1 MKKNRLLFTLLLLA
15 VAFATISCSPSCKR
29 AERIPPPGDLTALAR
44 RFVDAMAAGDFDL
57 AAKNFTRKMKGA
69 VPAEEL
75 RSDWEEA
82 IKKRGGY
89 KGQIGVR
96 AEKSGSMIA
105 VFVKCDFEEK
115 DRIYKVV
122 FNSRKKICSLSY
134 LAPAEDVRYEPITDT
149 E

>member
-1 MKKNRLLFTLLLLA
+1 MKRCLIFLLLLA
-15 VAFATISCSPSCKR
+15 VAFVTISCSPSCKPAR
-29 AERIPPPGDLTALAR
+29 RVSPPEDLTVLAR
-44 RFVDAMAAGDFDL
+44 RFVDAMAEGDFDL
-57 AAKNFTRKMKGA
+57 AVKNFTRKMKKGL
-69 VPAEEL
+69 PAEEL
-75 RSDWEEA
+75 RSDWEDA
-82 IKKRGGY
+82 IKKRGVY

-122 FNSRKKICSLSY
+122 FNSRKKICGLWY
-134 LAPAEDVRYEPITDT
+134 LAPAEGVRYEPITDK

>member
-1 MKKNRLLFTLLLLA
+1 MKRCLIFLLLLV
-15 VAFATISCSPSCKR
+15 VAFATISCSPSGKR
-29 AERIPPPGDLTALAR
+29 ASRVSPPEDLTALAR
-44 RFVDAMAAGDFDL
+44 RFVDAMAEGNFDL
-57 AAKNFTRKMKGA
+57 AGKNFTRKMKKGL
-69 VPAEEL
+69 PAEEL
-75 RSDWEEA
+75 RSDWEDA
-82 IKKRGGY
+82 IKKRGAY

-122 FNSRKKICSLSY
+122 FNSRKKICDLLY